1 MFYFVRQDQIVTET
15 QKRKKCLFHLL
26 WALPFCLIQ
35 YLRWEFTGHHI
46 YGFIK
51 YFNWTQLAVFEFAL
65 FFIAV
70 GLDYF
75 ISVRH
80 GFKLLKNL
88 EEHGGSRG
96 HIHVKLN

>member
-1 MFYFVRQDQIVTET
+1 MFYFVKKDQIVTET
-15 QKRKKCLFHLL
+15 QKRKKFLFHLF
-26 WALPFCLIQ
+26 WAIPYFFIQ
-35 YLRWEFTGHHI
+35 WIRFYFTGQHI

-51 YFNWTQLAVFEFAL
+51 YFDWLQLAFFEIAL
-65 FFIAV
+65 FLVAV
-70 GLDYF
+70 SVDYM

-80 GFKLLKNL
+80 GFKLLKTL